1 MQNFDLRT
9 FSSIYYRFSAAR
21 LTSTRTIWVS
31 ENYRKLHP
39 GKDLS
44 AVKHEFN
51 DRFSYAIPGGETFDD
66 LEFDLAQQVECYA
79 ERYGGVGI
87 ANNGGG
93 ARCGDIGSFQV
104 KGIGKNPLAAKRSND
119 VHHTYGGFKAV
130 YAINEAIYAHIIN
143 RIAPA
148 GAAEIYG
155 VTLLGPKS
163 AYVKDTERGWGA
175 QLVREKVL
183 RPASFMRAW
192 TFEIDQAR
200 YPTML
205 SDVGRVRSAH
215 VSAWKTFG
223 HQNAVMDFLIELAD
237 RIACQM
243 SFARIARL
251 MHGAVSP
258 SNMCLDG
265 RWLDLTNTTFC
276 CSTKNYAGGNRNTPS
291 FYEELWAIPSIMEQL
306 AKYFVKYMGLALPVR
321 EIKEHYR
328 NAAREGLTHHLSY
341 IFGLDEFPTGALDR
355 AETRSLR
362 DVVMRA
368 LSSGKVSYGRW
379 PETYPQDDNILTLIQ
394 IFFTAAFLE
403 EQFGGIS
410 DGQLDEQHE
419 HAMASIAPF
428 LSYMRH
434 AHQTRCYSKIA
445 YKYYLIVT
453 AIVSIKRCVLPAYFY
468 KGRMESVVN
477 TFFRDNDI
485 ESVERF
491 LYDSVEVAD
500 WAFSGLVGDEVVVL
514 KAPSIEIRYSLVS
527 SAFLLLTKNAP
538 SLLFK
543 KIGDLCGSIGPELTK
558 LHGYDFDFY
567 LKQLSRA
574 TDGIV

>member
-1 MQNFDLRT
+1 M
-9 FSSIYYRFSAAR
+9 YYRFSATR
-21 LTSTRTIWVS
+21 LKSTRTIWVS
-31 ENYRKLHP
+31 ESYRKLHP
-39 GKDLS
+39 GRSLS
-44 AVKHEFN
+44 TVKHEFN

-66 LEFDLAQQVECYA
+66 LEFDLTQQVECYA

-104 KGIGKNPLAAKRSND
+104 KGIGKNPLSAGQSND

-155 VTLLGPKS
+155 VTLLGPKA
-163 AYVKDTERGWGA
+163 AYVKDTDRGWGA

-183 RPASFMRAW
+183 RPASFMRACS
-192 TFEIDQAR
+192 FEIDQAK

-205 SDVGRVRSAH
+205 SDVGRVRSVH

-223 HQNAVMDFLIELAD
+223 HRDAVMDFLIELAD
-237 RIACQM
+237 RAARQM
-243 SFARIARL
+243 SFARLARL
-251 MHGAVSP
+251 MHGAVTP

-265 RWLDLTNTTFC
+265 RWLDLTNTTFS

-291 FYEELWAIPSIMEQL
+291 FYEELWAVPSIIEQL
-306 AKYFVKYMGLALPVR
+306 AKGFVKYLGLALPVL

-328 NAAREGLTHHLSY
+328 NAAREGLTNHLSY
-341 IFGLDEFPTGALDR
+341 IFGLDEFPAEALNR

-362 DVVMRA
+362 DVAMRT
-368 LSSGKVSYGRW
+368 LSTGKVSYGRW
-379 PETYPQDDNILTLIQ
+379 PEAYPQDDNILALIQ
-394 IFFTAAFLE
+394 VFFSAAFLE
-403 EQFGGIS
+403 EQFGNFS
-410 DGQLDEQHE
+410 DDQLDEQQK

-428 LSYMRH
+428 LCYMRH
-434 AHQTRCYSKIA
+434 AHQTPCYSKIA
-445 YKYYLIVT
+445 YRYYLIVA

-477 TFFRDNDI
+477 TFLMDNDI

-491 LYDSVEVAD
+491 LHESVELAD

-514 KAPSIEIRYSLVS
+514 KAPGIEIRYSLVS
-527 SAFLLLTKNAP
+527 SAFLLRTENVP
-538 SLLFK
+538 SRLFK
-543 KIGDLCGSIGPELTK
+543 KISDLFGAIGPEHTK

-567 LKQLSRA
+567 LKQLASA
-574 TDGIV
+574 TDGVV